1 MGNYQGYQKY
11 KDSGV
16 VWLGDIP
23 EHWRVKRI
31 KFLVNKIGSGK
42 TPKGGSEVY
51 IDSGIMLIR
60 SQNVYDD
67 GFRLD
72 DVVYIDDEIDNI
84 QANSRVF
91 ANDILLNITG
101 ASIGRVCLVPTD
113 FQKANVNQHVC
124 IFRPKLKEI
133 FPQYLHLLFCS
144 TQGKEQIFSYE
155 NGTSREGLNFQE
167 AGNLTFAIPPL
178 NEQQKIAQFLDY
190 KTKQID
196 ELIKKKETLIEKL
209 DEKRTSLI
217 SHAVTKGLDSSVPM
231 KDSGVE
237 WLGEIPEH
245 WEKSQLGYLAKVKA
259 RLGWKG
265 LTAQEYVND
274 GYIFL
279 ATPNIK
285 NEDYIDFQNVNYITS
300 ERYFESPEI
309 MLEKN
314 DILLVKDGST
324 LGIVNIVRE
333 LPSPSTVNSSI
344 AVVRITKKLYSEFLF
359 RWLTG
364 LYIQSLI
371 QLMKGGQGVP
381 HLFQADI
388 KKFFIVIPPF
398 SEQKQIAEYLDQK
411 TTQIDQQKAKIQE
424 AIELLKEYRTSLI
437 TNAVTGKIDVSQIAI
452 PSPQKPQPQKG

>member
-1 MGNYQGYQKY
+1 
-11 KDSGV
+11 
-16 VWLGDIP
+16 LGDIP

-231 KDSGVE
+231 KDSGIE
-237 WLGEIPEH
+237 WLGNIPEH
-245 WEKSQLGYLAKVKA
+245 WKSIRIKFIGDIKYGLGEPPEQLDDGLPIIRATDIYRGIIDGSKVQRVNPDKVPWSRNPELKVGDILVVRSGAYTGDSAIVPDEWAGAIAGYDMVLTPTKAYSKYIALNLLSKHILEGQIYLAKSRA
-259 RLGWKG
+259 
-265 LTAQEYVND
+265 AQ
-274 GYIFL
+274 
-279 ATPNIK
+279 
-285 NEDYIDFQNVNYITS
+285 
-300 ERYFESPEI
+300 
-309 MLEKN
+309 
-314 DILLVKDGST
+314 
-324 LGIVNIVRE
+324 
-333 LPSPSTVNSSI
+333 
-344 AVVRITKKLYSEFLF
+344 
-359 RWLTG
+359 
-364 LYIQSLI
+364 
-371 QLMKGGQGVP
+371 P
-381 HLFQADI
+381 HLNAEELGNTIICLPPI
-388 KKFFIVIPPF
+388 K
-398 SEQKQIAEYLDQK
+398 EQKLISQYLDQK
-411 TTQIDQQKAKIQE
+411 TTQIDQQKAKIKQ

>member
-1 MGNYQGYQKY
+1 
-11 KDSGV
+11 
-16 VWLGDIP
+16 
-23 EHWRVKRI
+23 
-31 KFLVNKIGSGK
+31 
-42 TPKGGSEVY
+42 
-51 IDSGIMLIR
+51 
-60 SQNVYDD
+60 VYDD

-231 KDSGVE
+231 KDSGIE
-237 WLGEIPEH
+237 WLGNIPEH
-245 WEKSQLGYLAKVKA
+245 WKSIRIKFIGDIKYGLGEPPEQLDDGLPIIRATDIYRGIIDGSKVQRVNPDKVPWSRNPELKVGDILVVRSGAYTGDSAIVPDEWAGAIAGYDMVLTPTKAYSKYIALNLLSKHILEGQIYLAKSRA
-259 RLGWKG
+259 
-265 LTAQEYVND
+265 AQ
-274 GYIFL
+274 
-279 ATPNIK
+279 
-285 NEDYIDFQNVNYITS
+285 
-300 ERYFESPEI
+300 
-309 MLEKN
+309 
-314 DILLVKDGST
+314 
-324 LGIVNIVRE
+324 
-333 LPSPSTVNSSI
+333 
-344 AVVRITKKLYSEFLF
+344 
-359 RWLTG
+359 
-364 LYIQSLI
+364 
-371 QLMKGGQGVP
+371 P
-381 HLFQADI
+381 HLNAEELGNTIICLPPI
-388 KKFFIVIPPF
+388 K
-398 SEQKQIAEYLDQK
+398 EQKLISQYLDQK
-411 TTQIDQQKAKIQE
+411 TTQIDQQKAKIKQ